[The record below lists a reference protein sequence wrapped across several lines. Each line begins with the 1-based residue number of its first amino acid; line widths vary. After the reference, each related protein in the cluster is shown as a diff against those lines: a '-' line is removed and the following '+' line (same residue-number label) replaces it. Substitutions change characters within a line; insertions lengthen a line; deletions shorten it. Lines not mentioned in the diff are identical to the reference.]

1 MAVEKPPSAFESPP
15 IATALAT
22 FALDDVPNANALL
35 PFARLLAPM
44 ANAPFPPVA
53 FALYPMATESK
64 KLFATLA

>member
-35 PFARLLAPM
+35 PFARRWC
-44 ANAPFPPVA
+44 F
-53 FALYPMATESK
+53 K
-64 KLFATLA
+64 KYAEKKQVEF